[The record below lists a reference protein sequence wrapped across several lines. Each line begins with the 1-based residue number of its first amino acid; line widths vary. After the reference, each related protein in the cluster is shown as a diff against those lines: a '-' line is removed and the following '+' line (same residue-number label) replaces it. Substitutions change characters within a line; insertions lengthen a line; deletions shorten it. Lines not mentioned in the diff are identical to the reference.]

1 MLNLVL
7 FGPPGAGKGTQSQK
21 LIDHYQLTHISTG
34 DLFRK
39 HLGEGTP
46 LGIRARTFMDV
57 GKLVPDDLVIDMV
70 DDKLREGKDTQGI
83 IFDGFPRT
91 IPQAEALDQFLSTYN
106 SHIAGMIALS
116 VPTEE
121 LVSRLLHRGKT
132 SGRADDQNEEKIAT
146 RLEVYRKETLPVAHY
161 YEDQDKY
168 VEIDGVGE
176 IDTIFQKITEAVE
189 GFKTDSRT

>member
-1 MLNLVL
+1 
-7 FGPPGAGKGTQSQK
+7 
-21 LIDHYQLTHISTG
+21 
-34 DLFRK
+34 
-39 HLGEGTP
+39 
-46 LGIRARTFMDV
+46 MDV

-106 SHIAGMIALS
+106 SRIAGMIALS

-146 RLEVYRKETLPVAHY
+146 PPGSVPKRKTLPVAHY
-161 YEDQDKY
+161 YENQNKY
-168 VEIDGVGE
+168 VEIDGVVARL
-176 IDTIFQKITEAVE
+176 IQSSK
-189 GFKTDSRT
+189 KSWQR